1 MADTI
6 TLTFTKNSPTFVL
19 LPVSPEDL
27 PISMA
32 DAIVGEKGADGNG
45 ATFTWNQSIPAA
57 IWTIPH
63 NLNKYPPVSVV
74 DTSGNL
80 VFADVRYI
88 DNNIIQISHGSA
100 FTGKAYIN

>member
-6 TLTFTKNSPTFVL
+6 TLTFTRNGPTFVL

-45 ATFTWNQSIPAA
+45 ATFTWNQSIPATV
-57 IWTIPH
+57 WTIPH

-74 DTSGNL
+74 DTLGNR
-80 VFADVRYI
+80 VEADVQYI
-88 DNNIIQISHGSA
+88 DNNTVQITFGSP